1 MRRCCL
7 LAGRL
12 PPPPL
17 KIDALPGRLPPPPF
31 ADDGAALFM
40 TKPVSRM
47 ECLNLSSESTA
58 GFVGGFGA
66 PPRGCVNAAMASGVA
81 SRTTICRALTA
92 RCCECFMAHG
102 TTAAPSLPRNGLL
115 DRKAEWHASNQFS
128 SNLESLDRVGSDPL
142 AIPLDR
148 TAAQSSPFPPFPCSR
163 RVFSNL
169 KIATGTNGGKQC
181 GYID

>member
-66 PPRGCVNAAMASGVA
+66 PPRGCVYAAMASGVA

-102 TTAAPSLPRNGLL
+102 DNRYTDSFATACSAEKHENGMLRPIL
-115 DRKAEWHASNQFS
+115 EQSRESRKTSIVCREW
-128 SNLESLDRVGSDPL
+128 
-142 AIPLDR
+142 
-148 TAAQSSPFPPFPCSR
+148 SR
-163 RVFSNL
+163 RTRWTDSKAPQFPASLQSVHVCSL
-169 KIATGTNGGKQC
+169 RAHRRRR
-181 GYID
+181 